1 MAEPEKKPPFY
12 EHRAFQGAVAVI
24 GLLTAAWALV
34 GAPRPWTVATE
45 IAAVETPLSNTEVL
59 LVADKSMGE
68 EFDGT
73 TKMEAAVEAIGV
85 IGRSTSNQGL
95 ALRRGGTRCGDPGE
109 QVVGFGSHHGDDIE
123 AAARDVQPTGQAD
136 LSTAIN
142 GALDDLESPS
152 LNRPGARKGVIV
164 FLGGRDKCDDE
175 AIADVRR
182 EIEAHGVSPQFK
194 IIALVDSKKEASWVG
209 HLEAG
214 LQPWDVDVVKA
225 TTREEVKE
233 TAADAAEETAAG
245 APPDS
250 SQFRSAA
257 PVQEDGAGDRAQ
269 ASQAEGEADEEGVER
284 PDPKP
289 SPDGEEEGEGES
301 ELEEGEEVEG
311 AKGGGEGEETEAGG
325 GTIAPGETTT
335 PPSGSAAQESGAAG
349 TSSVAG
355 IALLQPAF
363 WAITAT

>member
-95 ALRRGGTRCGDPGE
+95 ALRRGGTSCGDPGK
-109 QVVGFGSHHGDDIE
+109 QLVGFGAHHGDDIE
-123 AAARDVQPTGQAD
+123 AAAADVQATGQGD

-142 GALDDLESPS
+142 GALDDLEAPS
-152 LNRPGARKGVIV
+152 LNQPGARKGVIV
-164 FLGGRDKCDDE
+164 FLGGRDECDDE

-182 EIEAHGVSPQFK
+182 EIESHGVNPEFK
-194 IIALVDSKKEASWVG
+194 IIALVDSKKEAAWVD
-209 HLEAG
+209 HMEAG
-214 LQPWDVDVVKA
+214 LPWDVDVVKA
-225 TTREEVKE
+225 TSREEVNE
-233 TAADAAEETAAG
+233 TAAEAAEETAEG

-250 SQFRSAA
+250 SRFRSAA
-257 PVQEDGAGDRAQ
+257 PVQADGEGGEAQ
-269 ASQAEGEADEEGVER
+269 ASQADDEADEESIEH
-284 PDPKP
+284 PDAKP
-289 SPDGEEEGEGES
+289 SAEGEEEGEGEG

-311 AKGGGEGEETEAGG
+311 AKKGGEETEAGG

-335 PPSGSAAQESGAAG
+335 PPPGGAAQESGAAG
-349 TSSVAG
+349 TSSASR
-355 IALLQPAF
+355 IALFQPAF

>member
-45 IAAVETPLSNTEVL
+45 ITAVETPLSNTEVV

-68 EFDGT
+68 KFDGT

-123 AAARDVQPTGQAD
+123 AAAKDVQPTGQAD

-142 GALDDLESPS
+142 GALDDLEAPS
-152 LNRPGARKGVIV
+152 LNQPGARKGVIV

-182 EIEAHGVSPQFK
+182 EIEAHGVNPQFK

-225 TTREEVKE
+225 TSREEVRE

-245 APPDS
+245 APPES
-250 SQFRSAA
+250 SQIRSAA
-257 PVQEDGAGDRAQ
+257 PGQGDGEGDQPQ
-269 ASQAEGEADEEGVER
+269 ASVAEGEADEEGVKR
-284 PDPKP
+284 PDTKP
-289 SPDGEEEGEGES
+289 GTEGEEEEGEGES

-311 AKGGGEGEETEAGG
+311 AKGGGEETEAGG

-335 PPSGSAAQESGAAG
+335 PPPGGAAQESGAAG
-349 TSSVAG
+349 TSSAAG
-355 IALLQPAF
+355 IALFQPAF